1 MYELCAK
8 DGSVGV
14 VTTAYCNISH
24 NQCAGFNL
32 KLLTSIP
39 CIFQLVPINLLTRAY
54 ILFIAHLPDST
65 CANKVVATSTD
76 VIIVTETSS
85 S

>member
-14 VTTAYCNISH
+14 VTIAYCNISH

-32 KLLTSIP
+32 KFLTSIP
-39 CIFQLVPINLLTRAY
+39 CIFQLVPINLLTHAY
-54 ILFIAHLPDST
+54 ILFIAHLPVHSIY
-65 CANKVVATSTD
+65 SSPTD
-76 VIIVTETSS
+76 VIVVTETSS